1 MAHKKF
7 RIGWL
12 IGVLALAAMACTC
25 GALTQAQTGLAT
37 AQALATQAQGLATE
51 AVALATQVEESGLV
65 ETAQALSTQNA
76 TPGSITFGDAPDDIP
91 VYEPN
96 VQVIYAG
103 GAFALTTEAA
113 FADVVSFYKAE
124 MPDQGWTLS
133 TSDPGVETDAAVVL
147 YYTKD
152 GRKATLSIA
161 SGASSGTNQ
170 TVVSIT
176 LEGG

>member
-1 MAHKKF
+1 MTHNKF

-25 GALTQAQTGLAT
+25 GALTQAQGGLAT
-37 AQALATQAQGLATE
+37 AQALATQGQELATQAQGLATE
-51 AVALATQVEESGLV
+51 IEESGLV

-76 TPGSITFGDAPDDIP
+76 TPGGISFGDVPDDIP

-96 VQVIYAG
+96 TQVVYAS
-103 GAFALTTEAA
+103 GAFALTTDAA

-124 MPDQGWTLS
+124 MPNKGWTLS
-133 TSDPGVETDAAVVL
+133 TSDPSVETDTAVVL

-161 SGASSGTNQ
+161 SGTNQ
-170 TVVSIT
+170 TVVGIT